1 MSEQTATG
9 GAPAQD
15 SIPAGLLK
23 LAGAIMLGSIVM
35 QLDATMVNVAF
46 NTLLHEFHSTL
57 PKIQWI
63 GTGYM
68 LAMALTIPA
77 TGWAVARFGSRRV
90 WIASIGLFLF
100 GSMLCGIAWSADSLI
115 AFRVV
120 QGLGAGTIIPL
131 AQMILA
137 QAAGPRYLGRVMAA
151 IGIPAI
157 LGPVLGP
164 VLGGVIV
171 DQLSWR
177 WIFFV
182 NLPICLAAIAVSRRV
197 VPDTPRAPGTNR
209 LDLTGLVLLSPGLAV
224 LVYGLS
230 EAAGKGSFTDPVV
243 LGTLAGGAA
252 LVVGFVVH
260 AVLTRAEPLIDL
272 ALFRS
277 RSFSMSSL
285 VVLLSGMPM
294 FAATVLVP
302 LYYQQVR
309 GDSPLVAG
317 LLLAPQGI
325 GMGIALVVAG
335 GLSDRMAPRPIVMS
349 GLVLAGLSGAM
360 LLGLAPH
367 TSTLFISSALV
378 LGGAGLGCVLVPVTT
393 AALRG
398 LDGPAVP
405 RATTAIRIFQQLG
418 GSLGLAVL
426 IVVLQQQLTV
436 RGGAGLAG
444 IAASYAGTFWW
455 VVALSAVAVV
465 PALFLPRTAPAAQ
478 GAPREE
484 VTV

>member
-1 MSEQTATG
+1 VSEQTVAG
-9 GAPAQD
+9 EAPAQD

-46 NTLLHEFHSTL
+46 NTLMHEFHSTL
-57 PKIQWI
+57 PSIQWV

-90 WIASIGLFLF
+90 WMASIALFLI

-182 NLPICLAAIAVSRRV
+182 NLPICLFALVVSRRV
-197 VPDTPRAPGTNR
+197 IPDAPRTAGANK

-230 EAAGKGSFTDPVV
+230 EAANKGSFTDPLV
-243 LGTLAGGAA
+243 LGSLVGGAA
-252 LVVGFVVH
+252 LVLAFVVH
-260 AVLTRAEPLIDL
+260 ALVTRSEPLIDL
-272 ALFRS
+272 SLFRS
-277 RSFSMSSL
+277 RSFSMSSM

-309 GDSPLVAG
+309 GDTPLVAG

-360 LLGLAPH
+360 LLGLSPD

-398 LDGPAVP
+398 LVGTAVP
-405 RATTAIRIFQQLG
+405 RGTTAIRIFQQLG

-426 IVVLQQQLTV
+426 IVVLQQQFTA
-436 RGGAGLAG
+436 RGGGQAA
-444 IAASYAGTFWW
+444 IAAAYANTFWW
-455 VVALSAVAVV
+455 VVALAAVAVV
-465 PALFLPRTAPAAQ
+465 PALFLPRSAPAQ
-478 GAPREE
+478 APREE